1 MNIIQIG
8 TNKADDYL
16 STVVKGHHPNQ
27 INNLILVEPFD
38 YHNAN
43 ISICYQAYSKQLHL
57 ENIII
62 TPDDTHPKQAKIWY
76 HELDSQHSNAYELA
90 SLNPSHAHNIRN
102 NYNTNDMTYKLLDCY
117 SINELF
123 NKYNLLHIDILAID
137 TEGFDDQIIYSINFS
152 KYTIDTIL
160 YEHLHIDRYRL
171 HAFLQNRGYSIQH
184 SLPEDPYTD
193 KATKNN
199 IL

>member
-27 INNLILVEPFD
+27 INNLILIEPFD
-38 YHNAN
+38 YHNEN
-43 ISICYQAYSKQLHL
+43 IKRCYQDYSKQMHL

-62 TPDDTHPKQAKIWY
+62 TPDDIHPKQTKIWY

-90 SLNPSHAHNIRN
+90 SLNPGHAHNIRN
-102 NYNTNDMTYKLLDCY
+102 NYSTNDMKYKLLDCY

-123 NKYNLLHIDILAID
+123 DKYNLLHIDILAID

-152 KYTIDTIL
+152 KYDINTIL
-160 YEHLHIDRYRL
+160 YEHLHIDKYKL
-171 HAFLQNRGYSIQH
+171 HTFLQNNGYIMQH
-184 SLPEDPYTD
+184 PLPEDPYTD

-199 IL
+199 IS